1 MRFVEMMSSRLGQV
15 AVAAFILIAPGVVGP
30 ARAVPICNTGTDC
43 RSALI
48 ADGQG
53 LIAALEA
60 NVAEERNRRSPI
72 QDLNEGIRRFQEEAP
87 AKEAITYCTGAAKE
101 DDRGLKK
108 FARAVKGIEKL
119 TSRGLAPASV
129 AALNAAMTTDII
141 TTVTANVDELEA
153 LLGSVTA
160 QMETSRSRIAK
171 ANEYFALGKLGKA
184 ADQAQRGYD
193 VVRDPGCE
201 VGMRSCTA
209 TFTPDLIDSDVDNS
223 TDFEFTPSP
232 EAASCKLEVLRNGT
246 LFEAGDLTPCE
257 ATTDTLDWDTLI
269 GIGFDPGDTLTFRYL
284 RSNDTLACSAILTLA
299 PLAP

>member
-1 MRFVEMMSSRLGQV
+1 MTFIGKLQSRVGRL
-15 AVAAFILIAPGVVGP
+15 AVAAAILLGPGVVGP
-30 ARAVPICNTGTDC
+30 AWAIPICNSGTDC

-60 NVAEERNRRSPI
+60 NVAEERDRRSPI

-87 AKEAITYCTGAAKE
+87 AKEAITYCAGAAKE

-119 TSRGLAPASV
+119 TSRGIAPASV
-129 AALNAAMTTDII
+129 AVLNAAMTTDII

-153 LLGSVTA
+153 LIGSVTA

-201 VGMRSCTA
+201 VSMRSCTA
-209 TFTPDLIDSDVDNS
+209 TFTPDLIDSDVETSSDL
-223 TDFEFTPSP
+223 EFTPSP
-232 EAASCKLEVLRNGT
+232 DAPSCKVQVLKNAT
-246 LFEAGDLTPCE
+246 ILEAGDLEPCE
-257 ATTDTLDWDTLI
+257 ALAETFDWDSLMSV
-269 GIGFDPGDTLTFRYL
+269 GFDPGDTLTFRFL
-284 RSNDTLACSAILTLA
+284 RSNDTLACSATLTLA